1 MLQPKKQGDF
11 FMLPNEIFNMDLTA
25 GEIALY
31 AFLMRMED
39 RKSYTCYPSFKTI
52 GNALQ
57 MSKNTVMKYVRQLE
71 EKELI
76 ETERTLVENRE
87 GALRNGNL
95 MYKMLPIK
103 QAVDAFHRRQLY
115 NFGRRK

>member
-1 MLQPKKQGDF
+1 MLQPKKQGNY
-11 FMLPNEIFNMDLTA
+11 FMLPNEIFNMDLSS

-39 RKSYTCYPSFKTI
+39 RKTYSCYPSFKTI
-52 GNALQ
+52 GNALH
-57 MSKNTVMKYVRQLE
+57 MSKNTVMKYVRQLK

-95 MYKMLPIK
+95 MYKILPIK

-115 NFGRRK
+115 NYGRKK